1 VDFGVYH
8 GAYIDNFKPWSKN
21 PRNKFKS
28 FKSIQTSPK
37 MVCAWMPSAHN
48 HARNTPATMLAIPL
62 SGFNPWGKNPRNNF
76 KRFKSIKLDSKNGP
90 LATTMIAIPLS
101 GFQLL
106 E

>member
-1 VDFGVYH
+1 
-8 GAYIDNFKPWSKN
+8 
-21 PRNKFKS
+21 
-28 FKSIQTSPK
+28 
-37 MVCAWMPSAHN
+37 
-48 HARNTPATMLAIPL
+48 MLAIPL